1 MHRIIEFESR
11 ISPQTLCHPVLHTH
25 PLIHSFT
32 QRTFMVH
39 SNLSVLHAVGKRNYM
54 KRWKARHTVR
64 LTDLVWRQ
72 ASVPPHVPIS
82 LLSIIPL
89 HLPGPVIL
97 TPTEFLQSVR
107 NGFTTQIPLQL
118 SCDCS
123 TSMKGSPWNTL
134 EQTRVSLEQQPD
146 IKCGKNRDDRFS
158 KFPRY
163 ATGCMGLPERQHCVA
178 VFWLILREPCPLC
191 MLSYGLWWWC

>member
-1 MHRIIEFESR
+1 MESQAHSQVDR
-11 ISPQTLCHPVLHTH
+11 FGVEAGLCASPCSH
-25 PLIHSFT
+25 
-32 QRTFMVH
+32 
-39 SNLSVLHAVGKRNYM
+39 
-54 KRWKARHTVR
+54 
-64 LTDLVWRQ
+64 
-72 ASVPPHVPIS
+72 
-82 LLSIIPL
+82 
-89 HLPGPVIL
+89 L
-97 TPTEFLQSVR
+97 TPQHLSLRSSWACDSDTTEFLQSVC

-146 IKCGKNRDDRFS
+146 IKCGKNRDDRLS
-158 KFPRY
+158 EFPRH